1 MEEIDPV
8 ENLIDQII
16 VYGWRMNAAGKT
28 EDIDPDRAED
38 HVRIAEKQIRRIRD
52 LLERPF

>member
-16 VYGWRMNAAGKT
+16 VYGWRMSAAGKN
-28 EDIDPDRAED
+28 EDIDPDRAEE
-38 HVRIAEKQIRRIRD
+38 HARIAEKQIRRIRD